1 MCVFAGGGGVMRV
14 WMDRGEDRIGVN
26 CEHMY
31 NYLDDMLSDTNDNGI
46 FDRDIIRVIR
56 FKRDM
61 TL

>member
-1 MCVFAGGGGVMRV
+1 MRV

-46 FDRDIIRVIR
+46 FDRDILRVIR